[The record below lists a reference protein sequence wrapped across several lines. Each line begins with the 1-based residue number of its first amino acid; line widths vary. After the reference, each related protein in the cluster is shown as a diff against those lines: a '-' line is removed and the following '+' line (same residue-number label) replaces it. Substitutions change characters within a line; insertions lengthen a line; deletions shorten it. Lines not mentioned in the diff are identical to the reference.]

1 MIMRAD
7 EFLNLYRTLEELLGE
22 KYGDKTRYGS
32 VVMQF
37 INDRDGRQFKDR
49 LNLCREIRNLLSH
62 HPEIDGERI
71 VEPSQAMIDT
81 LKDVISY
88 IKRPPMALD
97 FATTYENLLKV
108 SPHQKV
114 LPVMK
119 KMEQRGFSHVPV
131 IDDGRFIGVFS
142 VGTIFM
148 YITSSFQ
155 ISESDDME
163 IGDFSEFLPFEAH
176 STERFSFMPK
186 TATAIDLEAA
196 FEQPSKRSR
205 RLAAVF
211 ITDSGSKSDPL
222 LGMITPWDILRGR
235 AAPAGE
241 TRRHF
246 SPCGEKPRH

>member
-7 EFLNLYRTLEELLGE
+7 EFLNLYRTLEELLSD
-22 KYGDKTRYGS
+22 KYGEKTRYGS
-32 VVMQF
+32 VVVQF
-37 INDRDGRQFKDR
+37 INDREGRQFKDK

-81 LKDVISY
+81 LNEVIDY
-88 IKRPPMALD
+88 IKRPPMAID

-108 SPHQKV
+108 SPDQKI

-119 KMEQRGFSHVPV
+119 KMERKGFSHVPV
-131 IDDGRFIGVFS
+131 IDGGKFVGVFS

-148 YITSSFQ
+148 YISSNYPLA
-155 ISESDDME
+155 ESCDME

-186 TATAIDLEAA
+186 TATAIDVKAA
-196 FEQPSKRSR
+196 FEQPSERSR
-205 RLAAVF
+205 RLAAIF
-211 ITDSGSKSDPL
+211 ITASGSKNDPL
-222 LGMITPWDILRGR
+222 LGMITPWDILGSR
-235 AAPAGE
+235 E
-241 TRRHF
+241 
-246 SPCGEKPRH
+246 PRPRIKYRT